1 MTVQQRM
8 SSNVT
13 KTVTIHCGT
22 LLIASSRI
30 PTAGGCEGIQLVRKM
45 VNLFGFVDDIWK
57 GDFLFFVVLQ
67 GWDKEKNEF
76 SQRNELQTIRFLRS
90 DALPLTDRF
99 LFFCNLFLLF
109 RQ

>member
-45 VNLFGFVDDIWK
+45 VNLFGFVDDI
-57 GDFLFFVVLQ
+57 
-67 GWDKEKNEF
+67 
-76 SQRNELQTIRFLRS
+76 
-90 DALPLTDRF
+90 
-99 LFFCNLFLLF
+99 
-109 RQ
+109 